1 MTAHTLAHGIYHAK
15 SLKHRWPAHNTD
27 WEGKPFLICDT
38 MPLAMPVAD
47 IVLFIKTNADMI
59 GASRER
65 AKGGVREHMV
75 KFATLKYEPEFYSE
89 KGLEYRV
96 RQMLLKQCEGQR
108 VRLNVLRSKKSSW
121 EAVGIMQGFE
131 SPTKISLAKCTLAKP
146 ATDRVLLKDKNIVL
160 KINKV
165 IGIALA
171 A

>member
-1 MTAHTLAHGIYHAK
+1 MTAHTLAHGTYHAK
-15 SLKHRWPAHNTD
+15 SLNHRWPAHNTD
-27 WEGKPFLICDT
+27 WEGKPYLICDT
-38 MPLAMPVAD
+38 MPLVMPVAE
-47 IVLFIKTNADMI
+47 IALFIETNAAMI

-65 AKGGVREHMV
+65 TKGGIREYMV
-75 KFATLKYEPEFYSE
+75 EFPALKYEPEFYSK

-108 VRLNVLRSKKSSW
+108 VCLKVVRGKTSLW

-131 SPTKISLAKCTLAKP
+131 TPTKIALAQCTLAKP

-160 KINKV
+160 KIHKV
-165 IGIALA
+165 TGIALA